1 MHVII
6 EFEDLVGWILLGIFV
21 VVLGIGSFCTLLVAL
36 LIRDK
41 FRRWRKKRQERKEDQ
56 EGGTKR

>member
-6 EFEDLVGWILLGIFV
+6 EFEDLVGWILFGIFV
-21 VVLGIGSFCTLLVAL
+21 VVFGTWLVAL

-41 FRRWRKKRQERKEDQ
+41 FRRWRKKRQEKKEDQ
-56 EGGTKR
+56 KGGTKR